1 MASSPLHKYLIVIVG
16 PTAVGKTALCVQLA
30 KYLRTEVVSADAR
43 QCYGEMAIGTGQPTA
58 VEKQGIA
65 HHLMGFLPVQTP
77 YSAGMFERDALKILA
92 ILFSRHD
99 RVILTGGSG
108 LYVKAVCEGLDTM
121 PRLDTSVREYLNTR
135 LQQVGLRTLIQELA
149 VRDPAYYQIVDRSN
163 PHRII
168 RALAACLATGQPYSA
183 LRRNCPA
190 ERPFKVIKIGL
201 SCDRQV
207 LYEQINQRVDR
218 MLGQGL
224 WTEATALYAYRD
236 YNALKTVGYQEIFEC
251 LAGRYSQLE
260 AVELIKRNT
269 RRYAKRQ
276 LTWFRGDQT
285 IRWFRPD
292 DLKSIIDHVN
302 RCSLG

>member
-1 MASSPLHKYLIVIVG
+1 MASSSLHKYLIVVVG

-30 KYLRTEVVSADAR
+30 KYLQTEIVSADAR
-43 QCYGEMAIGTGQPTA
+43 QCYREMAIGTGQPTT
-58 VEKQGIA
+58 VEKQGIT
-65 HHLMGFLPVQTP
+65 HHLMDFLPVQSP
-77 YSAGMFERDALKILA
+77 YSAGIFERDALKILA
-92 ILFSRHD
+92 ALFNRHD

-108 LYVKAVCEGLDTM
+108 LYVKAVCEGLDAM
-121 PRLDTSVREYLNTR
+121 PRLDISVKERLNTR
-135 LQQVGLRTLIQELA
+135 LQQVGLRALMQELA
-149 VRDPAYYQIVDRSN
+149 VRDPAYYQLVDRSN

-168 RALAACLATGQPYSA
+168 RALAVCLATGQPYSA
-183 LRRNCPA
+183 LRTNCPA

-201 SCDRQV
+201 NCDRQA

-251 LAGRYSQLE
+251 LAGRYSQLQ

-285 IRWFRPD
+285 ISWFQPD
-292 DLKSIIDHVN
+292 DLQGIIDHVN
-302 RCSLG
+302 QCSLG